1 MLATS
6 TAPHAPSAALLSK
19 YSRPGPRYTSYPA
32 VPHWPT
38 GYGAAQWDDALAGL
52 GADGQP
58 ISLYVHVPFC
68 EQRCLFCACN
78 VVLSRVHTRGSAYVD
93 HVRRELDR
101 TLAKTGGVRPEVVQM
116 HWGGGTPTWLDIAD
130 LRALF
135 RAIDERVAL
144 LPDRE
149 QSIEVDP
156 RVTTMAQLETLVS
169 LGLDRLSMGVQDIDG
184 DVQRAIGRHQSVA
197 QIESMVLGARSLGIR
212 SISVDLVYGLPHQSI
227 ESFQRTVQTVAS
239 LGVDRV
245 AVYNFAYLPE
255 RVKHQRA
262 IDPAELPSADTRV
275 ELLCLATERFT
286 AAGYDMIGMDHFARH
301 DDELARARRD
311 GTMQRNFMGYT
322 TRAGHDLLAFGTS
335 AISRVGRDFAQ
346 NAKTAVEY
354 AERVEEGRSPVVGG
368 MHLGDDDVLREAVIA
383 ALMCYGEVEL
393 AALAR
398 ERGVDLL
405 ASPATRAGLDEL
417 AADRLVEL
425 HAGKL
430 RVTELGRHFVRNV
443 AMTFDA
449 YLGRPPTVHGGEA
462 PVRFSRTV

>member
-1 MLATS
+1 MLATP

-197 QIESMVLGARSLGIR
+197 QIESMVLGARSLGVR

-262 IDPAELPSADTRV
+262 IRPATLPDAELRV
-275 ELLCLATERFT
+275 ELFRVAARTLTR
-286 AAGYDMIGMDHFARH
+286 AGYDAIGMDHFALQE
-301 DDELARARRD
+301 DELTRARND
-311 GTMQRNFMGYT
+311 GTLRRNFMGYT
-322 TRAGHDLLAFGTS
+322 TRAGTDLLALGVS
-335 AISRVGRDFAQ
+335 AISRVGRDFGQVTKELPAYMQ
-346 NAKTAVEY
+346 ATG
-354 AERVEEGRSPVVGG
+354 EGRSPIVHG
-368 MHLGDDDVLREAVIA
+368 MRLGDDDLLRERIIHD
-383 ALMCYGEVEL
+383 LMCYGEVEL
-393 AALAR
+393 AGATS
-398 ERGVDLL
+398 LL
-405 ASPATRAGLDEL
+405 ASARTRDEL
-417 AADRLVEL
+417 DGLEL
-425 HAGKL
+425 DGIITRTGTRL
-430 RVTELGRHFVRNV
+430 RVTPRGRYFVRNV
-443 AMTFDA
+443 AMAFDA
-449 YLGRPPTVHGGEA
+449 YLDVPSPGAAQPS
-462 PVRFSRTV
+462 FSRTA